1 MRIAVCDDDPKE
13 QEQFIQAMYGWDP
26 TQGAECF
33 SDGASMLK
41 KAETLPPFDII
52 FLDICMPDEN
62 GIDIAK
68 ELRRISP
75 DTAIVFVTNS
85 REYAVDAFSVYALH
99 YLIKPVTTE
108 NIAESFRRLGQFR
121 TNPREAV
128 SFIVEKR
135 SQLIYLDEICRLES
149 VNHATE
155 ITLNDGHKL
164 KVWIPLTEAEQK
176 LNRNFL
182 KINRGI
188 IVNMDY
194 IAQMETDI
202 CVLRDGSR
210 FSIKTRH
217 TAEVRSAYDNY
228 VFEQIS
234 RQGKF

>member
-1 MRIAVCDDDPKE
+1 MRVAVCDDDPKG

-33 SDGASMLK
+33 SEGASMLK

-99 YLIKPVTTE
+99 YLIKPVTAE
-108 NIAESFRRLGQFR
+108 NIAESKEESKVVALDH
-121 TNPREAV
+121 V
-128 SFIVEKR
+128 SFTVEK
-135 SQLIYLDEICRLES
+135 SNQLIYLDEICRLES

-164 KVWIPLTEAEQK
+164 KVWMPLAEAEQK
-176 LNRNFL
+176 LNKNFL

-194 IAQMETDI
+194 IEQMQTNV

-210 FSIKTRH
+210 FPIRTRH

-228 VFEQIS
+228 IFEQIS
-234 RQGKF
+234 RQRKF